1 VEISE
6 NDLWILSYYRES
18 ELAGSLVMGRLARE
32 TDDDDLRVH
41 LTEHCAEEA
50 HHAWLWTETI
60 LKVGGTPKRV
70 AETYQTRYYH
80 EIGTPTSLLEILAL
94 TQVFERRVIR
104 HFRAHLKW
112 PNTHPEVAATLKR
125 MIEDEV
131 GHITWVKDRLDR
143 YSVEKGESI
152 VAETMR
158 RFTEVDERVY
168 EAAMRYRDNARELL
182 DPSVRGNGQ
191 ARQLTPSREGA
202 ASANGSQD
210 KLHNDVRRI
219 VAKSLSVSDDVILET
234 SSLRDLGVNSL
245 DLVVLVM
252 SIEETFRIEFDPSD
266 LERLKT
272 FGDLARRVGELKGER

>member
-1 VEISE
+1 MEISE

-112 PNTHPEVAATLKR
+112 PNTHPAVAATLTR

-131 GHITWVKDRLDR
+131 GHISWVKDRLDR
-143 YSVEKGESI
+143 YAAEKGTGV

-182 DPSVRGNGQ
+182 DPALRNSVQ
-191 ARQLTPSREGA
+191 
-202 ASANGSQD
+202 
-210 KLHNDVRRI
+210 NDVRRI
-219 VAKSLSVSDDVILET
+219 VAKTLGVSDDVIRET

-252 SIEETFRIEFDPSD
+252 AIEEKYRIEFDPSD
-266 LERLKT
+266 LERLRT

>member
-1 VEISE
+1 MEISE

-18 ELAGSLVMGRLARE
+18 ELAGGLVMGRLARE

-70 AETYQTRYYH
+70 AETYQTRYYA
-80 EIGTPTSLLEILAL
+80 EIGMPTSLLEILVL

-104 HFRAHLKW
+104 HFRSHLKW
-112 PNTHPEVAATLKR
+112 PNTHPAVAETLHR

-131 GHITWVKDRLDR
+131 GHIGWVKDRLDR
-143 YSVEKGESI
+143 YAAEKGEAI

-158 RFTEVDERVY
+158 KFTEVDERVY

-182 DPSVRGNGQ
+182 DPSLRTAKPVVSPTTVATAATGRELRRLV
-191 ARQLTPSREGA
+191 AR
-202 ASANGSQD
+202 
-210 KLHNDVRRI
+210 
-219 VAKSLSVSDDVILET
+219 SLSVPDEAILET

-252 SIEETFRIEFDPSD
+252 SIEERFRIEFESSD
-266 LERLKT
+266 LERLRT
-272 FGDLARRVGELKGER
+272 FGDLTRRVTELRSHA

>member
-1 VEISE
+1 MEISE

-18 ELAGSLVMGRLARE
+18 ELTGSLVMGRLARE

-70 AETYQTRYYH
+70 AETYQTRYYA
-80 EIGTPTSLLEILAL
+80 EIGTPASLLEVLAL

-104 HFRAHLKW
+104 HFRAHMKW
-112 PNTHPEVAATLKR
+112 PNTHPVVRETLQR
-125 MIEDEV
+125 MIDDEV
-131 GHITWVKDRLDR
+131 GHISWVKDRLDR
-143 YSVEKGESI
+143 YAAEKGEAI

-168 EAAMRYRDNARELL
+168 ETAMRYRDNARELL
-182 DPSVRGNGQ
+182 DPTLRRNGTQ
-191 ARQLTPSREGA
+191 SSGA
-202 ASANGSQD
+202 ALPATSVVDTPISAA
-210 KLHNDVRRI
+210 DVRTL
-219 VAKSLSVSDDVILET
+219 VAKSLGVSADAIGEAT
-234 SSLRDLGVNSL
+234 SLRDLGVNSL

-252 SIEETFRIEFDPSD
+252 SVEEHFRIEFDPAD
-266 LERLKT
+266 LGRLQT
-272 FGDLARRVGELKGER
+272 FGDLVRRVGELQSA

>member
-18 ELAGSLVMGRLARE
+18 ELAGGLVMGRLARE

-41 LTEHCAEEA
+41 FTEHCAEEVQ
-50 HHAWLWTETI
+50 HAQLWTETI
-60 LKVGGTPKRV
+60 LRVGGTPKRV
-70 AETYQTRYYH
+70 AETYQTRYYA
-80 EIGTPTSLLEILAL
+80 EIGTPASLLEILAL

-112 PNTHPEVAATLKR
+112 PNTHPAVAATLQR

-131 GHITWVKDRLDR
+131 GHLSWVKDWLDR
-143 YSVEKGESI
+143 YAAEKDAAA

-168 EAAMRYRDNARELL
+168 EAAMRHRDNARELL
-182 DPSVRGNGQ
+182 DPSLRAVK
-191 ARQLTPSREGA
+191 AATPSLTTAAMDNGA
-202 ASANGSQD
+202 E
-210 KLHNDVRRI
+210 LRRL
-219 VAKSLSVSDDVILET
+219 VAKSLGVPDEAIVET
-234 SSLRDLGVNSL
+234 SSLRDLGVSSL

-252 SIEETFRIEFDPSD
+252 SIEERFRIEFDSSD
-266 LERLKT
+266 LERLRT
-272 FGDLARRVGELKGER
+272 FGDLTRRVKALRSQAGA

>member
-1 VEISE
+1 MEISE

-32 TDDDDLRVH
+32 TDDDDLRVL

-70 AETYQTRYYH
+70 AETYQARYYA
-80 EIGTPTSLLEILAL
+80 EIGTPTSLLDILAL

-112 PNTHPEVAATLKR
+112 PNTHPAVAATLQR
-125 MIEDEV
+125 MIEDEI

-143 YSVEKGESI
+143 YASERGEAV

-158 RFTEVDERVY
+158 RYTEVDERVY
-168 EAAMRYRDNARELL
+168 QAAMRYRDNARELL
-182 DPSVRGNGQ
+182 DPSLRGNGRQSPPSGQQ
-191 ARQLTPSREGA
+191 AAPVGA
-202 ASANGSQD
+202 GLDLQR
-210 KLHNDVRRI
+210 DVRRI
-219 VAKSLSVSDDVILET
+219 VAKSLGVSDDVIHET

-252 SIEETFRIEFDPSD
+252 SIEETYHIEFDPSD
-266 LERLKT
+266 LERLRT
-272 FGDLARRVGELKGER
+272 FGDLARRVEELKGER

>member
-143 YSVEKGESI
+143 YAAEKGESI

-158 RFTEVDERVY
+158 RFTEVDGRVY

-182 DPSVRGNGQ
+182 DPSVRINGQ
-191 ARQLTPSREGA
+191 TRQLTPSREGA
-202 ASANGSQD
+202 ASANGSQH

>member
-1 VEISE
+1 MEISE

-18 ELAGSLVMGRLARE
+18 ELAGGLIMGRLARE

-70 AETYQTRYYH
+70 AETYQTRYYA
-80 EIGTPTSLLEILAL
+80 EIGMPGSLLEILTL

-112 PNTHPEVAATLKR
+112 PNVHPAVVETLHR

-131 GHITWVKDRLDR
+131 GHISWVKDRLDR
-143 YSVEKGESI
+143 YGAEKGEAV

-182 DPSVRGNGQ
+182 DPALRGNGH
-191 ARQLTPSREGA
+191 APTVAKPVVVAPTNETNADL
-202 ASANGSQD
+202 
-210 KLHNDVRRI
+210 RRL
-219 VAKSLSVSDDVILET
+219 VAKSLGVSDEVILDS

-252 SIEETFRIEFDPSD
+252 SIEEKYHIEFAPSD
-266 LERLKT
+266 LERLRT
-272 FGDLARRVGELKGER
+272 FADLVQRVRELREMGSDP